1 MNQIA
6 HKFMAELKVYKDM
19 ANEEDYNERG
29 IKTRSIANNGNGH
42 DNSDSN
48 DSDIRMMNVFLLAAF
63 GWTPDLLKYMR
74 GTSRSTFGF
83 FLFFILFFVDLA
95 DAVFDLILS
104 VQTIMLGSEGAGT
117 GLGLLLFITTVLGRI
132 VSGLYGWHVAKHPPD
147 EYEAFFT
154 FAMMEMG
161 VFFLEDGA
169 AILVLAKSTGGM
181 TVVETISMWLTMICG
196 VCYIGYFVFSLGK
209 VMLEDWQYGYWESL
223 LYTVLPAV
231 GSVVFQSYIFITEV
245 ILSKD
250 DDAPLS
256 GVLEIAAFAVYGVSA
271 LFIGGVTAF
280 TFSGSESIF

>member
-1 MNQIA
+1 MESPSLEI
-6 HKFMAELKVYKDM
+6 H
-19 ANEEDYNERG
+19 ERNKSSFYVR
-29 IKTRSIANNGNGH
+29 IL
-42 DNSDSN
+42 
-48 DSDIRMMNVFLLAAF
+48 FLL
-63 GWTPDLLKYMR
+63 L
-74 GTSRSTFGF
+74 
-83 FLFFILFFVDLA
+83 FLVDLT
-95 DAVFDLILS
+95 DAIFDLILS

-196 VCYIGYFVFSLGK
+196 VCYIGYFAFEVILK
-209 VMLEDWQYGYWESL
+209 EELDWL
-223 LYTVLPAV
+223 KLIVAPLAV
-231 GSVVFQSYIFITEV
+231 GSFLTQSSILIVEV

-250 DDAPLS
+250 NPLS
-256 GVLEIAAFAVYGVSA
+256 GRREIITFVVYGITA
-271 LFIGGVTAF
+271 LLVGGFATLVF
-280 TFSGSESIF
+280 GSYLH